1 MSMVR
6 VNDVVCGNQQLSVDP
21 LPFARRSYAYRLR
34 KLSPYIAVFL
44 VPTVV
49 PVSQQGD
56 ALMMHT
62 NLKVRTYWGEIGVDL
77 WDAATWKHQVDGHE
91 VVAMTPAILLS
102 ALRHNFLQIDMIK
115 VIMFDECHNA
125 RGKHPYASIMMVYTY
140 SSEAVLAEYIPFSN
154 PNLKIYKRVDIPSTL
169 SKSLAHDMESMN
181 VRFQNQMSYKSA
193 GYAKRRLSKLYSAFL
208 FCLSE
213 MGVWLAF
220 KAVEF
225 LSQEETDFFSWGEL
239 DLAIPILYMFSISLC
254 YLSLSLTHSLFAAN
268 IGPHWSIGGDI
279 LANTD
284 IGYLSSKVH
293 CLLESLLE
301 DLKDLRCI
309 IFVERII
316 TAIVLRSL
324 LNELLPELSGWRT
337 EYTAGHASVVQSQS
351 RKIQNKIVKE
361 FRKGVENIIVAT
373 SILEEGLDVQSCNLV
388 IRFDPSATV
397 CNYIQSRGRA
407 RILIISHFDSNRSG
421 DDSTLTQMQN
431 FMASGE
437 MMRQESLRHAS
448 IQCSPLE
455 DEMYDEP
462 CYKVES
468 T

>member
-239 DLAIPILYMFSISLC
+239 DVCAQTIIRYFSLDASKVFSACLPSGVTVSNTHFIHVFDFFM
-254 YLSLSLTHSLFAAN
+254 LSVSLTHSL
-268 IGPHWSIGGDI
+268 
-279 LANTD
+279 
-284 IGYLSSKVH
+284 
-293 CLLESLLE
+293 SLRCKHR

-407 RILIISHFDSNRSG
+407 R
-421 DDSTLTQMQN
+421 M
-431 FMASGE
+431 
-437 MMRQESLRHAS
+437 
-448 IQCSPLE
+448 
-455 DEMYDEP
+455 
-462 CYKVES
+462 
-468 T
+468 